1 MTLQEILNRI
11 HSTRSPDELNSKL
24 NSFKQEINT
33 ELSSGDSFQEN
44 YYKNHTGRE
53 LFKKLNNF
61 GLKPLIPTSYDSGF
75 RPNDTNLGLSS

>member
-1 MTLQEILNRI
+1 MSLQEILNRI
-11 HSTRSPDELNSKL
+11 HSTRSPNELNSKL

-33 ELSSGDSFQEN
+33 ELSGGDSFHEN

-75 RPNDTNLGLSS
+75 RPNDTNLGLGS